1 MDKPRR
7 AKAGEGHPS
16 LTPMEKRDL
25 LRLLRRLLHG
35 GIDLAPTEG
44 GSASAEAGEG
54 PAVAEKLI
62 RFSLREGLLQRS
74 GNRLTATSN
83 TAGYLRRSLLAD
95 DDAFAE
101 QHRLITEESVD
112 VEGVREKVRRN
123 LAESPLSLLSRLK
136 DRAGSSFLPPEAVE
150 AGERLLRDFTR
161 GQLQPRVT
169 ASWEPRLSGRGK
181 GDRGGQADIAD
192 TAIAARDRFS
202 RAVDAMGPELA
213 GVAIDVCCFAKG
225 LEAVERERQWPARSA
240 KLMLRTALL
249 ALSRHYAP
257 PPARSGRTSHH
268 WGASDYRPSMPR

>member
-35 GIDLAPTEG
+35 AIDLAPTEG
-44 GSASAEAGEG
+44 GSASSEAGEG
-54 PAVAEKLI
+54 RAVAEKLI

-74 GNRLTATSN
+74 DNRLTATSN

-225 LEAVERERQWPARSA
+225 LETVERERQWPARSA

-257 PPARSGRTSHH
+257 PQARSGRTSHH